1 MSKSKLKN
9 WKHYF
14 WEFLLLSFMR
24 LSLDISEEIVNTKLN
39 EALRSI
45 GILEVQKQNLAG
57 KVQEVSKEIE
67 ATKKELEDE
76 YGQVNIDLTDGSYS
90 EIEKEDEE

>member
-1 MSKSKLKN
+1 MSKVKEMIKPMITEDQLKT
-9 WKHYF
+9 
-14 WEFLLLSFMR
+14 
-24 LSLDISEEIVNTKLN
+24 VNEQQSKLN

-67 ATKKELEDE
+67 ATKKELEEE

-90 EIEKEDEE
+90 EMEKEDEK

>member
-1 MSKSKLKN
+1 MEEAKKMITEEQLKTV
-9 WKHYF
+9 K
-14 WEFLLLSFMR
+14 EQQ
-24 LSLDISEEIVNTKLN
+24 TKLS

-45 GILEVQKQNLAG
+45 GSLEVQKQNLAG

>member
-1 MSKSKLKN
+1 MSKVKEMIKPMITEDQLKTVNEQQSKL
-9 WKHYF
+9 
-14 WEFLLLSFMR
+14 S
-24 LSLDISEEIVNTKLN
+24 

-90 EIEKEDEE
+90 EIEKEDEK

>member
-1 MSKSKLKN
+1 MSKVKEMIKPMITEDQLKTVKEQQSKL
-9 WKHYF
+9 
-14 WEFLLLSFMR
+14 S
-24 LSLDISEEIVNTKLN
+24 